1 MCISNIHIVCIFQEK
16 AAKYWVSKGTP
27 KNKLNIGI
35 ATYGRSF
42 VLADPAN
49 DFSVGAPVSGPG
61 PQGTY
66 TQEIGFYSYYEVSY
80 NLVDSWMKS
89 QRKCIFLIYHNVNC
103 LNKDFLTK

>member
-1 MCISNIHIVCIFQEK
+1 MCMSNIHIVCIFQEK

-49 DFSVGAPVSGPG
+49 DFGVGAPVSGPG

-89 QRKCIFLIYHNVNC
+89 QRKCIFLIYLNC